1 MIPVPPVPVALRRYV
16 RARIPYDVD
25 FGAPGVHRGLPST
38 TITLVLPLDDPLR
51 VSWAGR
57 PGSVHGAFSSLSGL
71 HAAPAAIHHDGT
83 QRGIQLA
90 LTLEGARVLLGRP
103 AADLSGELTD
113 LDEAVVPVLLRGLP
127 ERLHAVAGWP
137 ARVALVDRT
146 LAALAA
152 QAGDGAPRSEVAR
165 ALALLT
171 AGARV
176 AEAAQDVG
184 YSRRR
189 LGTLVRAECGLA
201 PKEFQRVARLEVA
214 RRTLGTRP
222 LAEVAALCGYADQAH
237 LAREWRALAG
247 CTPTD
252 WLREEFPFVQDRA
265 AGGGAGSAHEHP
277 PPEHRSDGH
286 R

>member
-16 RARIPYDVD
+16 AARIPYDVD

-57 PGSVHGAFSSLSGL
+57 PATLHAAFSSLSGL
-71 HAAPAAIHHDGT
+71 HAGPAAIHHDGT
-83 QRGIQLA
+83 QRGVQLA
-90 LTLEGARVLLGRP
+90 LSLEGARVLLGRP

-113 LDEAVVPVLLRGLP
+113 LEEAVVPPALRELP
-127 ERLHAVAGWP
+127 ERLHAVPSWR

-152 QAGDGAPRSEVAR
+152 GAGGAAPRTEVAR

-176 AEAAQDVG
+176 AEVADEVG

-201 PKEFQRVARLEVA
+201 PKEFQRVARLQAA
-214 RRTLGTRP
+214 RRTLGRRP
-222 LAEVAALCGYADQAH
+222 LAEVAAVCGYADQAH
-237 LAREWRALAG
+237 LAREWSALAG
-247 CTPTD
+247 CTPTA
-252 WLREEFPFVQDRA
+252 WLREEFPFVQDRG
-265 AGGGAGSAHEHP
+265 AGGGAGSG
-277 PPEHRSDGH
+277 S
-286 R
+286 

>member
-1 MIPVPPVPVALRRYV
+1 MIAIPPVPVALRRYV
-16 RARIPYDVD
+16 AARTPYDVD

-57 PGSVHGAFSSLSGL
+57 PSTHHAAFSSLSGL

-83 QRGIQLA
+83 QRGVQLA
-90 LTLEGARVLLGRP
+90 LTLEGVRALLGRP

-113 LDEAVVPVLLRGLP
+113 LEEAAVPAALQELP
-127 ERLHAVAGWP
+127 ERLHAAATWP

-146 LAALAA
+146 LATLAA
-152 QAGDGAPRSEVAR
+152 RGGDAAPRAEVAR

-171 AGARV
+171 AGGRV
-176 AEAAQDVG
+176 AEVADEVG

-201 PKEFQRVARLEVA
+201 PKEVQRIARLEVT
-214 RRTLGTRP
+214 RRVLGHRP
-222 LAEVAALCGYADQAH
+222 LAEVAAMCGYADQAH

-247 CTPTD
+247 CTPTA

-265 AGGGAGSAHEHP
+265 ADGRAGWGHEH
-277 PPEHRSDGH
+277 
-286 R
+286 

>member
-1 MIPVPPVPVALRRYV
+1 MTPVPPVPVALRRYV
-16 RARIPYDVD
+16 AARIPYDVD

-38 TITLVLPLDDPLR
+38 TVTLVLPLDDPLR
-51 VSWAGR
+51 VSWADR
-57 PGSVHGAFSSLSGL
+57 PDTLHGAFSSLSGL

-83 QRGIQLA
+83 QRGVQLA
-90 LTLEGARVLLGRP
+90 LTVEGVRVLLGRP

-113 LDEAVVPVLLRGLP
+113 LEEAVVPAALRELP
-127 ERLHAVAGWP
+127 ERLHAAATWP

-152 QAGDGAPRSEVAR
+152 RGGDAAPRAEVAR

-171 AGARV
+171 AGGGV
-176 AEAAQDVG
+176 AEVADEVG

-201 PKEFQRVARLEVA
+201 PKELQRVARLEVT
-214 RRTLGTRP
+214 RRVLGRRP

-247 CTPTD
+247 CTPTA
-252 WLREEFPFVQDRA
+252 WLREEFPFVQDSP
-265 AGGGAGSAHEHP
+265 AGGGAGWGHEH
-277 PPEHRSDGH
+277 
-286 R
+286 

>member
-1 MIPVPPVPVALRRYV
+1 MIPVPPVPVALRRHV
-16 RARIPYDVD
+16 AARIPYDVD

-57 PGSVHGAFSSLSGL
+57 PGTLHAAFSSLSGL

-83 QRGIQLA
+83 QRGVQLA

-113 LDEAVVPVLLRGLP
+113 LEEAVVPTALRELP
-127 ERLHAVAGWP
+127 ERLHALATWP

-152 QAGDGAPRSEVAR
+152 RGGDAAPRAEVAR

-171 AGARV
+171 AGRRV
-176 AEAAQDVG
+176 AEVAHDVG

-201 PKEFQRVARLEVA
+201 PKELQRIARLEVA
-214 RRTLGTRP
+214 RRLLGRRP
-222 LAEVAALCGYADQAH
+222 LAEVAAVCGYADQAH

-247 CTPTD
+247 CTPTA
-252 WLREEFPFVQDRA
+252 WLREEFPFVQDHGA
-265 AGGGAGSAHEHP
+265 DGGAGSDREH
-277 PPEHRSDGH
+277 
-286 R
+286 

>member
-16 RARIPYDVD
+16 AARIPYDVD
-25 FGAPGVHRGLPST
+25 FGAGGVHRGLPST

-51 VSWAGR
+51 VSWVGR
-57 PGSVHGAFSSLSGL
+57 PGTLHGAFSSLSGL
-71 HAAPAAIHHDGT
+71 HAGPAAIHHDGT

-103 AADLSGELTD
+103 AADLAGALTD
-113 LDEAVVPVLLRGLP
+113 LDEAVVPLPLRELP
-127 ERLHAVAGWP
+127 ERLHAVATWP

-152 QAGDGAPRSEVAR
+152 RGGDIAPRAEVAR

-171 AGARV
+171 VGTRV
-176 AEAAQDVG
+176 AEVADDVG

-201 PKEFQRVARLEVA
+201 PKEFQRVARLQAA
-214 RRTLGTRP
+214 RRTLGRRP
-222 LAEVAALCGYADQAH
+222 LAEVAAACGYADQAH
-237 LAREWRALAG
+237 LAREWGALAG
-247 CTPTD
+247 CTPTA
-252 WLREEFPFVQDRA
+252 WLREEFPFVQDGDGA
-265 AGGGAGSAHEHP
+265 GGAGSEHEH
-277 PPEHRSDGH
+277 
-286 R
+286 